1 MEVFAA
7 ARVMGRVRGLAAL
20 EGGCSGAC
28 SLPHLAA
35 LAYKI
40 SQAAED
46 QEHSSGICFLMKV
59 EQEIKIGPA
68 ENVRLKWDEDPGSSL
83 SLGALKMISPP
94 LGSMSG
100 CCLV

>member
-1 MEVFAA
+1 MLEVFAA

-40 SQAAED
+40 PQAAEN
-46 QEHSSGICFLMKV
+46 QEPRTLLWNLLF
-59 EQEIKIGPA
+59 
-68 ENVRLKWDEDPGSSL
+68 DES
-83 SLGALKMISPP
+83 
-94 LGSMSG
+94 
-100 CCLV
+100 